1 MLGLQATMN
10 TVGKSHSEVDLCMY
24 GSTVL
29 RKTFQVENMQ
39 QISSY
44 TFWMDFCEQ
53 VTKTKP
59 INVTKD
65 HIIRGLEAKESAF
78 SKFNRKP

>member
-1 MLGLQATMN
+1 MN
-10 TVGKSHSEVDLCMY
+10 MVGKSHSEVDLCMY

-29 RKTFQVENMQ
+29 RKAFQVENMQ
-39 QISSY
+39 QKSSY
-44 TFWMDFCEQ
+44 TFWMELSEQ

-65 HIIRGLEAKESAF
+65 HIVQGLEAKESTF
-78 SKFNRKP
+78 SKFKRKS